1 MSTVRYEENRIVKGQ
16 TTKSNLHGWKLTTN
30 VTIDFEG
37 ADEKTIRALAAD
49 AAVIR
54 FRQKTGVKDLPEAEA
69 EKMLKDAVIKVA
81 DLGKIERVKHAESDA
96 EKKLKLETRKALALI
111 IAEVGPDEY
120 KAHEMRYTAKAMRN
134 ALEVIENEAMENGEE
149 V

>member
-1 MSTVRYEENRIVKGQ
+1 MSTVKYEENRIIKGQ
-16 TTKSNLHGWKLTTN
+16 TTKSNLHGWKINSN
-30 VTIDFEG
+30 VTVDFEG

-54 FRQKTGVKDLPEAEA
+54 FRQKTGVKDLPEADA
-69 EKMLKDAVIKVA
+69 EKMLKDAVIRIA
-81 DLGKIERVKHAESDA
+81 DLGKIERVKHAESDT
-96 EKKLKLETRKALALI
+96 EKRLKIETRKQLALLI
-111 IAEVGPDEY
+111 TEVGPDEY
-120 KAHEMRYTAKAMRN
+120 KAHEMRYTAKAMRL